1 MKTRVE
7 ITLDDDGSMTIC
19 GSCADEPM
27 EADEILECLEIAT
40 ESLTLLERH
49 ATLQ

>member
-19 GSCADEPM
+19 GSYDDEPI
-27 EADEILECLEIAT
+27 EAAEILECLGVAV
-40 ESLTLLERH
+40 ESLTLLARH